1 MCIKQWKPQLSTT
14 VLLKWVSLCPLTP
27 LEVFCPERGFPA
39 WASKL
44 PSSHRHGMWWHQ
56 DVTDKERQMMSKVNP
71 SVSFSKSVVIF
82 KFPTVN
88 SFCYLK
94 CQEKNYSKISCWC
107 YTHFDWRQSK
117 KSQGQLPV
125 SSQAHKQ
132 LLKPAIESQQKA
144 KSRTNTKINNSP

>member
-1 MCIKQWKPQLSTT
+1 
-14 VLLKWVSLCPLTP
+14 
-27 LEVFCPERGFPA
+27 
-39 WASKL
+39 
-44 PSSHRHGMWWHQ
+44 
-56 DVTDKERQMMSKVNP
+56 MSKVKP
-71 SVSFSKSVVIF
+71 SGSFSKSVVIF

-107 YTHFDWRQSK
+107 YNHFDWRQSK
-117 KSQGQLPV
+117 KSQGQLQV

-144 KSRTNTKINNSP
+144 KSRTNTKINNSPQIPQRSEVIGKYSDLQYEQTDKTTPRIKIYQSRNSCAISSLVPRAREENLNSN